1 MTFPSP
7 LSKVRRVPSYSRDLM
22 TDPIQTVRSTVN
34 TWNCDEVGHMNV
46 QFYVAAASD
55 ANRAFA
61 VTHGISR
68 PVTSSRDHVRFHREL
83 RAGDIYSVT
92 SAVSGTGEGG
102 LTLSHL
108 MHNSATGILAAT
120 LTSQTDLPVHLE
132 TGPYEALNEE
142 ALPRGVPGAS
152 SLPHLQLDDQASASL
167 IPIYQGV
174 VHPEHCDETGLM
186 RQQHIMARFS
196 DGAAHLWQHVGFD
209 RDTMIKA
216 RRGTVVLEMR
226 LDRLADVRAGTVLI
240 GKSAM
245 VEVMGRVLRF
255 AHFLFD
261 ASTGAPVATGEAAAV
276 LLDLDARKTV
286 PFSDEDRA
294 KITPYLMKVT

>member
-1 MTFPSP
+1 MTIR
-7 LSKVRRVPSYSRDLM
+7 L
-22 TDPIQTVRSTVN
+22 QTVQSIVN

-55 ANRAFA
+55 ANRAYA
-61 VTHGISR
+61 LTQGIAG
-68 PVTSSRDHVRFHREL
+68 PVVSTRDHIRFHREL
-83 RAGDIYSVT
+83 RAGDIFTVT
-92 SAVSGTGEGG
+92 TAAAGTHETGVI
-102 LTLSHL
+102 LSHDL
-108 MHNSATGILAAT
+108 TNSATGVLAAT
-120 LTSQTDLPVHLE
+120 LTCNTVLPIPLTD
-132 TGPYEALNEE
+132 GRYEKLKDE
-142 ALPRGVPGAS
+142 ALPRGVPGVS
-152 SLPHLQLDDQASASL
+152 SLPHLQLDDQATASL

-209 RDTMIKA
+209 RDTMIDA

-226 LDRLADVRAGTVLI
+226 LDRLADVRAGTVLV

-261 ASTGAPVATGEAAAV
+261 ASTGALVATGEAAAV

-286 PFSDEDRA
+286 PISDEERA
-294 KITPYLMKVT
+294 KLTPYLMKVT

>member
-1 MTFPSP
+1 MTQP
-7 LSKVRRVPSYSRDLM
+7 L
-22 TDPIQTVRSTVN
+22 QTVQSIVN

-55 ANRAFA
+55 ANRTFA
-61 VTHGISR
+61 VSHGQSGPVISH
-68 PVTSSRDHVRFHREL
+68 RDHIRFHREL
-83 RAGDIYSVT
+83 RAGDIFAVT
-92 SAVSGTGEGG
+92 SRACGVHDGKLALAHE
-102 LTLSHL
+102 LR
-108 MHNSATGILAAT
+108 NSATGVLAAT
-120 LTSQTDLPVHLE
+120 LTSRTDIPAKLGE
-132 TGPYEALNEE
+132 GPYDDLTDE
-142 ALPRGVPGAS
+142 ALPRGVPGVS
-152 SLPHLQLDDQASASL
+152 SLPRFRLDDDATAEL
-167 IPIYQGV
+167 IPIYQGL

-186 RQQHIMARFS
+186 RQQHIMGRFS

-226 LDRLADVRAGTVLI
+226 VDRLADVRAGTLLV

-261 ASTGAPVATGEAAAV
+261 ASTGALVATGEAAAV
-276 LLDLDARKTV
+276 IFDLDARKTV
-286 PFSDEDRA
+286 LFSDDETA
-294 KITPYLMKVT
+294 KLSSYLMKVG

>member
-1 MTFPSP
+1 
-7 LSKVRRVPSYSRDLM
+7 M
-22 TDPIQTVRSTVN
+22 TDRRQTVQSIVN

-61 VTHGISR
+61 VAHGVTDPVIS
-68 PVTSSRDHVRFHREL
+68 TRDHIRFHREL
-83 RAGDIYSVT
+83 RAGDIFAVT
-92 SAVSGTGEGG
+92 SAVSGTHETG
-102 LTLSHL
+102 LTLSHEL
-108 MHNSATGILAAT
+108 TNSASGVLSAT
-120 LTSQTDLPVHLE
+120 LTCNTTLPRHIAD
-132 TGPYEALNEE
+132 GPFEGLND
-142 ALPRGVPGAS
+142 AARPRGVPGTS
-152 SLPHLQLDDQASASL
+152 SLPHLQLDDQASLRL

-174 VHPEHCDETGLM
+174 VYPEHCDEAGLM

-209 RDTMIKA
+209 RDTMLKA

-226 LDRLADVRAGTVLI
+226 LDRLADVRAGTVLV

-261 ASTGAPVATGEAAAV
+261 ASTGALVATGEAAAV
-276 LLDLDARKTV
+276 MLDLDARKTV
-286 PFSDEDRA
+286 PFSDEESA
-294 KITPYLMKVT
+294 KLAPYLMKVD

>member
-1 MTFPSP
+1 
-7 LSKVRRVPSYSRDLM
+7 M

-61 VTHGISR
+61 VAHRLTG
-68 PVTSSRDHVRFHREL
+68 PVSSTRDHVRFHREL
-83 RAGDIYSVT
+83 RAGDIFSVT
-92 SAVSGTGEGG
+92 SRACGTHEDG
-102 LTLSHL
+102 LILSHEL
-108 MHNSATGILAAT
+108 QNAATGALSAT
-120 LTSQTDLPVHLE
+120 LTCQTDLSPQLAS
-132 TGPYEALNEE
+132 GPYESLIDE
-142 ALPRGVPGAS
+142 AKPRGVPGAS
-152 SLPHLQLDDQASASL
+152 SLPRLQLDDEAAAKL
-167 IPIYQGV
+167 IPIYQGI
-174 VHPEHCDETGLM
+174 VHPDHCDETGSL
-186 RQQHIMARFS
+186 RQQYIMSRFS
-196 DGAAHLWQHVGFD
+196 DGAAHLWHQVGFD
-209 RDTMIKA
+209 RDTMLKA

-240 GKSAM
+240 CKSAM

-261 ASTGAPVATGEAAAV
+261 ASTGAPVATSEAAAV

-286 PFSDEDRA
+286 PLSEEESA
-294 KITPYLMKVT
+294 KLTPYLIKVG

>member
-1 MTFPSP
+1 MTE
-7 LSKVRRVPSYSRDLM
+7 
-22 TDPIQTVRSTVN
+22 PIQTVQSIVN

-61 VTHGISR
+61 VSHGQTG
-68 PVTSSRDHVRFHREL
+68 PVISSRDHIRFHREL
-83 RAGDIYSVT
+83 RAGDIF
-92 SAVSGTGEGG
+92 AVMSGTSGTHEGR
-102 LTLSHL
+102 LILSHEL
-108 MHNSATGILAAT
+108 RNSATGVLAAT
-120 LTSQTDLPVHLE
+120 LTSRTDLPADLDA
-132 TGPYEALNEE
+132 GPYARPSDL

-152 SLPHLQLDDQASASL
+152 SLPHLQLDDQAASSL

-186 RQQHIMARFS
+186 RQQHIMGRFS

-226 LDRLADVRAGTVLI
+226 LDRLTDVRAGTVLV

-261 ASTGAPVATGEAAAV
+261 ASTGALMATGEAAAV
-276 LLDLDARKTV
+276 MLDLDARKTV
-286 PFSDEDRA
+286 AFSDEENARL
-294 KITPYLMKVT
+294 TPYLMKVT

>member
-1 MTFPSP
+1 MTEA
-7 LSKVRRVPSYSRDLM
+7 
-22 TDPIQTVRSTVN
+22 IQTVQSIVN

-61 VTHGISR
+61 VSHGRSGPVISG
-68 PVTSSRDHVRFHREL
+68 RDHIRFHREL
-83 RAGDIYSVT
+83 RAGDIFAVT
-92 SAVSGTGEGG
+92 SRVSGTHEGG
-102 LTLSHL
+102 LTLSHEL
-108 MHNSATGILAAT
+108 RNSATGVLAAT
-120 LTSQTDLPVHLE
+120 LTSHTDLPSGLGD
-132 TGPYEALNEE
+132 GPHAPLSDE
-142 ALPRGVPGAS
+142 ALPRGVPGVS
-152 SLPHLQLDDQASASL
+152 PLPHLQLDDQAASSL

-186 RQQHIMARFS
+186 RQQHIMGRFS

-226 LDRLADVRAGTVLI
+226 LDRLADVRAGAALV

-261 ASTGAPVATGEAAAV
+261 ASTGALVATGEAAAV
-276 LLDLDARKTV
+276 MLDLDARKTV
-286 PFSDEDRA
+286 AFSDEESARL
-294 KITPYLMKVT
+294 TPYLMKVT

>member
-1 MTFPSP
+1 
-7 LSKVRRVPSYSRDLM
+7 M
-22 TDPIQTVRSTVN
+22 TDPIQTVRSTIN

-61 VTHGISR
+61 IAHGNTGPVIS
-68 PVTSSRDHVRFHREL
+68 TRDHVRFHREL
-83 RAGDIYSVT
+83 RAGDIFTVT
-92 SAVSGTGEGG
+92 SAISGADENG
-102 LTLSHL
+102 LVLSHEL
-108 MHNSATGILAAT
+108 TNSATGVLSAT
-120 LTSQTDLPVHLE
+120 LTCNTALPIHLTD
-132 TGPYEALNEE
+132 GPYEDLKDV
-142 ALPRGVPGAS
+142 ALPRGVPGVS
-152 SLPHLQLDDQASASL
+152 SLPHLRLDDQTSASL

-226 LDRLADVRAGTVLI
+226 LDRLADVPAGTVLI
-240 GKSAM
+240 CKSAM
-245 VEVMGRVLRF
+245 VEIMGRVLRF

-261 ASTGAPVATGEAAAV
+261 ASTGALVATGEAAAV
-276 LLDLDARKTV
+276 LLDLDERKTV
-286 PFSDEDRA
+286 PISDEESA
-294 KITPYLMKVT
+294 KLTPYLMKVD

>member
-1 MTFPSP
+1 MTEA
-7 LSKVRRVPSYSRDLM
+7 
-22 TDPIQTVRSTVN
+22 IQTVQSIVN

-46 QFYVAAASD
+46 QFYVAAAAD
-55 ANRAFA
+55 ANRAYGVA
-61 VTHGISR
+61 HGINR
-68 PVTSSRDHVRFHREL
+68 PVISHRDHIRFHREL
-83 RAGDIYSVT
+83 RAGDIFAVT
-92 SAVSGTGEGG
+92 SRASGTHDGG
-102 LTLSHL
+102 LTLSHKL
-108 MHNSATGILAAT
+108 HNSATGVLAAT
-120 LTSQTDLPVHLE
+120 LTSHTDLPSGLVD
-132 TGPYEALNEE
+132 GPFEPLADE

-152 SLPHLQLDDQASASL
+152 SLPRLQLDDQAASSL

-186 RQQHIMARFS
+186 RQQHIMGRFS

-226 LDRLADVRAGTVLI
+226 LDRLTDVRAGTVLV

-261 ASTGAPVATGEAAAV
+261 GSTGALVATGEAAAV
-276 LLDLDARKTV
+276 MLDLDARKTV
-286 PFSDEDRA
+286 AFSDEESA
-294 KITPYLMKVT
+294 KLAPYLMKVT